1 MEFIAHHDA
10 KNIFGCFEAV
20 EHHALAFSEE
30 TASKL
35 FDAGMKIFRGD
46 ASTMNALKLCFS
58 GGVTVCIYRE
68 IADIDNG
75 VYRVR
80 TWERSNSYDEAAMSK
95 AALKKL
101 MLSKFTAE
109 FAEPVEQSA

>member
-1 MEFIAHHDA
+1 MEFIADHDA

-20 EHHALAFSEE
+20 EYHALAFSEE
-30 TASKL
+30 AASKL

-68 IADIDNG
+68 IAEIDNG
-75 VYRVR
+75 VFRVR
-80 TWERSNSYDEAAMSK
+80 VWDRPNSCEVYTMSRAAV
-95 AALKKL
+95 KKFCL
-101 MLSKFTAE
+101 EKIRAE
-109 FAEPVEQSA
+109 FAETEAA